1 MTERGDAVEEALA
14 ARMDNLEMRIAYQD
28 EVIEAL
34 NKTVVEQWG
43 KLDEARARIK
53 LLEERVREV
62 AAGAAG
68 DAYDEPP
75 PPHY

>member
-1 MTERGDAVEEALA
+1 MSKLGEVSPEALA

-43 KLDEARARIK
+43 KIDEALGRIK
-53 LLEERVREV
+53 LMEARIREI
-62 AAGAAG
+62 AESPGR
-68 DAYDEPP
+68 DPYDEPP

>member
-1 MTERGDAVEEALA
+1 MPEMGEGSADALA
-14 ARMDNLEMRIAYQD
+14 IRMDNLEMRIAYQD

-43 KLDEARARIK
+43 KIDEALARIK
-53 LLEERVREV
+53 LLEVRIREI
-62 AAGAAG
+62 GDSSG
-68 DAYDEPP
+68 RDAYDEPP

>member
-1 MTERGDAVEEALA
+1 MSKLGDVTPEALA
-14 ARMDNLEMRIAYQD
+14 ARMDDLEVRIAYQD

-43 KLDEARARIK
+43 KLDEALARLK
-53 LLEERVREV
+53 LMESRIREI
-62 AAGAAG
+62 ADSTGS
-68 DAYDEPP
+68 DPFDEPP

>member
-1 MTERGDAVEEALA
+1 MTKSAGASPEALA
-14 ARMDNLEMRIAYQD
+14 TRLDNLEMRIAHQD

-34 NKTVVEQWG
+34 NKTVVEQWS
-43 KLDEARARIK
+43 KLDEARAHIK
-53 LLEERVREV
+53 LLQERVREI
-62 AAGAAG
+62 ADSSGG